1 MNQYLRRKIWT
12 LNRSGKFRGYLRT
25 VSGYP
30 VTLTD
35 CMAGQPVSMAVDG
48 NAVQDGTPTP
58 DNPVDVQLCGDR
70 TANLFDVQNIN
81 WNDITSGANASDSI
95 HFENGV
101 IRFVKNTTFYNQCRM
116 LASIR
121 LKPNTTYTMMYDHAV
136 INYKDGTS
144 IAQNSPYF
152 RIYKSSDID
161 STFNDTGFNNY
172 YAATLSTIL
181 TFTTDETTDFE
192 ILFNSPIVPHT
203 ELLFTLKSYEV
214 HGFMLIE
221 GAYTA
226 ETMPAYE
233 PYGYKVPLT
242 MTGMNLLSNN
252 ENDWVGDAGIYK
264 HFKIPVEGTTTLQLK
279 LKEGKSIPEKLYLGY
294 SKNGMDATGGVT
306 WLIANGI
313 FNGAP
318 IRTSELKYISIH
330 PNTALLDE
338 IFDSLDIMLIEG
350 AYTAETMPAYEPYG
364 YKVPLTMTGMN
375 LLSNNENDWVGDA
388 GIYKHFK
395 IPVEGTTT
403 LQLKLK
409 EGKSIPEK
417 LYLGYSKNGMDAT
430 GGVTWLIANGIFNG
444 APIRTSELKY
454 ISIHPNTAL
463 LDEIFDSLDIML
475 IEGAYT
481 SETMPAYEPYREPRT
496 FNIYT
501 PQQLAKVG
509 DTADTVVLDFDNKT
523 AKLVN
528 AVGIDVLSAYSTR
541 ETLDD
546 VCGFFCLPVKYDILQ
561 NSNVG
566 VTNRFVCKYGYRENI
581 EKAFIAMYDPIPK
594 YVLYIAKTR
603 IGYTEEDTSDTLVQK
618 ANDWLNENE
627 TYGLYSIAN
636 PITTDIT
643 ALQDWDA
650 MPPLCR
656 RYGAARQKLPQ
667 IQ

>member
-48 NAVQDGTPTP
+48 NTVQDGTPSP
-58 DNPVDVQLCGDR
+58 DAPVEVQLCGDR
-70 TANLFDVQNIN
+70 TVNLFDVQNIN
-81 WNDITSGANASDSI
+81 WNAIMSGLNASDSI
-95 HFENGV
+95 YFENGV
-101 IRFVKNTTFYNQCRM
+101 IRFVKNTAFYNQCRM
-116 LASIR
+116 LASIQ

-136 INYKDGTS
+136 MNYKDGTS
-144 IAQNSPYF
+144 ITQNTPYF

-161 STFNDTGFNNY
+161 STFNNTGFNNY
-172 YAATLSTIL
+172 YAATSSSTIL

-192 ILFNSPIVPHT
+192 ILFNSAVVST
-203 ELLFTLKSYEV
+203 TKLNTLKSYEV

-264 HFKIPVEGTTTLQLK
+264 HFKIPVEGTTTLQVK
-279 LKEGKSIPEKLYLGY
+279 IKEGKSIPEKLYLGY
-294 SKNGMDATGGVT
+294 SKNGMDTTGGVT
-306 WLIANGI
+306 WLIDNGI

-330 PNTALLDE
+330 PKTALLDE

-350 AYTAETMPAYEPYG
+350 AYTTETMPAYE
-364 YKVPLTMTGMN
+364 
-375 LLSNNENDWVGDA
+375 S
-388 GIYKHFK
+388 
-395 IPVEGTTT
+395 
-403 LQLKLK
+403 
-409 EGKSIPEK
+409 
-417 LYLGYSKNGMDAT
+417 
-430 GGVTWLIANGIFNG
+430 
-444 APIRTSELKY
+444 
-454 ISIHPNTAL
+454 
-463 LDEIFDSLDIML
+463 
-475 IEGAYT
+475 
-481 SETMPAYEPYREPRT
+481 YREPQT

-528 AVGIDVLSAYSTR
+528 AVGIDVLSAYRTR

-603 IGYTEEDTSDTLVQK
+603 IGYTEEDTSVTLVQK

-650 MPPLCR
+650 MPPLWSGTAEITADTVIAPNAITAK
-656 RYGAARQKLPQ
+656 YYASKPEEVN
-667 IQ
+667 

>member
-48 NAVQDGTPTP
+48 NAVQDGTPSP
-58 DNPVDVQLCGDR
+58 DAPVEVQLCGDR
-70 TANLFDVQNIN
+70 TGNLFDVQNIN

-161 STFNDTGFNNY
+161 STFNNTGFNNY
-172 YAATLSTIL
+172 YAATTSTIL

-192 ILFNSPIVPHT
+192 ILFNSPIVPQT

-233 PYGYKVPLT
+233 PYGYKVSGQVEGL
-242 MTGMNLLSNN
+242 NLLSSAFEQGNIDANTGENTTNN
-252 ENDWVGDAGIYK
+252 IRIRTIDHIKCKPNTVYTIYSPY
-264 HFKIPVEGTTTLQLK
+264 PVIGVREYYINKTYTGFGSSTVSSVTYTFTT
-279 LKEGKSIPEKLYLGY
+279 
-294 SKNGMDATGGVT
+294 SKNTEYLRFITQSQDGTVPDMT
-306 WLIANGI
+306 L
-313 FNGAP
+313 P
-318 IRTSELKYISIH
+318 Y
-330 PNTALLDE
+330 
-338 IFDSLDIMLIEG
+338 MLVQG
-350 AYTAETMPAYEPYG
+350 AYTAETMPAYEPY
-364 YKVPLTMTGMN
+364 
-375 LLSNNENDWVGDA
+375 
-388 GIYKHFK
+388 
-395 IPVEGTTT
+395 
-403 LQLKLK
+403 
-409 EGKSIPEK
+409 
-417 LYLGYSKNGMDAT
+417 
-430 GGVTWLIANGIFNG
+430 
-444 APIRTSELKY
+444 
-454 ISIHPNTAL
+454 
-463 LDEIFDSLDIML
+463 
-475 IEGAYT
+475 
-481 SETMPAYEPYREPRT
+481 REPQT

-509 DTADTVVLDFDNKT
+509 DTADTVVLDFDSNT

-528 AVGIDVLSAYSTR
+528 AVGIDNLSAEYLR
-541 ETLDD
+541 DILDN
-546 VCGFFCLPVKYDILQ
+546 VCTFVCTFNKNKILQ

-566 VTNRFVCKYGYRENI
+566 TTNRFVCKYGYYEDV
-581 EKAFIAMYDPIPK
+581 EKAFIAMRDYAPR
-594 YVLYIAKTR
+594 YVLNIAKTR

-618 ANDWLNENE
+618 ANDWLSENE
-627 TYGLYSIAN
+627 TYGLYSIAT

-650 MPPLCR
+650 MPSLWSGTAVITADTVIAPSAITAK
-656 RYGAARQKLPQ
+656 YYASKPEEVN
-667 IQ
+667 

>member
-70 TANLFDVQNIN
+70 TVNLFDKKHASNIDN
-81 WNDITSGANASDSI
+81 WKFSISKDSGYYELQGIANGETITIALKLNSSLAVNSI
-95 HFENGV
+95 IMV
-101 IRFVKNTTFYNQCRM
+101 Y
-116 LASIR
+116 
-121 LKPNTTYTMMYDHAV
+121 TYDDV
-136 INYKDGTS
+136 YK
-144 IAQNSPYF
+144 
-152 RIYKSSDID
+152 
-161 STFNDTGFNNY
+161 TGFNPQ
-172 YAATLSTIL
+172 T
-181 TFTTDETTDFE
+181 
-192 ILFNSPIVPHT
+192 T
-203 ELLFTLKSYEV
+203 ELQTKTITYADGDKLRIYV
-214 HGFMLIE
+214 PGIN
-221 GAYTA
+221 GAVNNYMNLVNADLQIIRGSYTA
-226 ETMPAYE
+226 DTLPAYE

-252 ENDWVGDAGIYK
+252 ENDWVSNMGTYK
-264 HFKIPVEGTTTLQLK
+264 YFTIPVEGTTTLQVK
-279 LKEGKSIPEKLYLGY
+279 IKEGKSIPEDLYLGY
-294 SKNGMDATGGVT
+294 TKNGINTTGGLV
-306 WLIANGI
+306 WLIDNGI
-313 FNGAP
+313 FYGAP

-330 PNTALLDE
+330 PKTALLDE

-350 AYTAETMPAYEPYG
+350 AYTAET
-364 YKVPLTMTGMN
+364 
-375 LLSNNENDWVGDA
+375 
-388 GIYKHFK
+388 I
-395 IPVEGTTT
+395 
-403 LQLKLK
+403 
-409 EGKSIPEK
+409 
-417 LYLGYSKNGMDAT
+417 
-430 GGVTWLIANGIFNG
+430 
-444 APIRTSELKY
+444 
-454 ISIHPNTAL
+454 
-463 LDEIFDSLDIML
+463 
-475 IEGAYT
+475 
-481 SETMPAYEPYREPRT
+481 PAYEPYREPQT

-581 EKAFIAMYDPIPK
+581 EKAFIAKYDSNPK
-594 YVLYIAKTR
+594 YVLNIAKTR

-618 ANDWLNENE
+618 ANDWLSENE
-627 TYGLYSIAN
+627 TYGLYSIAT

-650 MPPLCR
+650 MPSLWSGTAVITADTVIAPSAITAK
-656 RYGAARQKLPQ
+656 YYASKPEEVN
-667 IQ
+667 

>member
-48 NAVQDGTPTP
+48 NAVQDGTPSP
-58 DNPVDVQLCGDR
+58 DAPVEVQLCGDR
-70 TANLFDVQNIN
+70 TGNLFDVQNIN
-81 WNDITSGANASDSI
+81 WNDITSGINASDSI

-161 STFNDTGFNNY
+161 STFNNTGFNNY
-172 YAATLSTIL
+172 YAATTSTIL

-192 ILFNSPIVPHT
+192 ILFNSPIVPQT

-221 GAYTA
+221 GTYTA

-242 MTGMNLLSNN
+242 IECGNLYTGELLFKPAGVSIEQIPSGYRFFY
-252 ENDWVGDAGIYK
+252 ENGTGDFCHARYK
-264 HFKIPVEGTTTLQLK
+264 CHNVKPYT
-279 LKEGKSIPEKLYLGY
+279 
-294 SKNGMDATGGVT
+294 
-306 WLIANGI
+306 
-313 FNGAP
+313 
-318 IRTSELKYISIH
+318 
-330 PNTALLDE
+330 
-338 IFDSLDIMLIEG
+338 
-350 AYTAETMPAYEPYG
+350 AYTAQINV
-364 YKVPLTMTGMN
+364 KVNSFSEDTRFVFRAF
-375 LLSNNENDWVGDA
+375 ENKNVSD
-388 GIYKHFK
+388 Y
-395 IPVEGTTT
+395 
-403 LQLKLK
+403 LKTLK
-409 EGKSIPEK
+409 E
-417 LYLGYSKNGMDAT
+417 YMTTYSKLGIGEIKDITIKFNTKECTDIYLQT
-430 GGVTWLIANGIFNG
+430 NFSWLESSKFDVEITDIKLTEDGIT
-444 APIRTSELKY
+444 PQ
-454 ISIHPNTAL
+454 
-463 LDEIFDSLDIML
+463 
-475 IEGAYT
+475 
-481 SETMPAYEPYREPRT
+481 T

-509 DTADTVVLDFDNKT
+509 DTVDTVVLDFDNKT

-528 AVGIDVLSAYSTR
+528 AVGIDNLSAEYLR
-541 ETLDD
+541 DILDN
-546 VCGFFCLPVKYDILQ
+546 VCTFVCTFNKNKILQ

-566 VTNRFVCKYGYRENI
+566 TTNRFVCEYGYYEDV
-581 EKAFIAMYDPIPK
+581 EKAFIAMRDYDPR
-594 YVLYIAKTR
+594 YVLNIAKTR

-618 ANDWLNENE
+618 ANDWLSENE

-650 MPPLCR
+650 MPPLWSGTAEITADTVIAPNAITAK
-656 RYGAARQKLPQ
+656 YYASKPEEVN
-667 IQ
+667 

>member
-70 TANLFDVQNIN
+70 TANLLDVRAFEDTTNSSSLRIQLTPNMIYTFGYNAVVSVVYVYAIN
-81 WNDITSGANASDSI
+81 ESGEATQLSRTEIGNRIINFQTEAT
-95 HFENGV
+95 GK
-101 IRFVKNTTFYNQCRM
+101 IRINLT
-116 LASIR
+116 
-121 LKPNTTYTMMYDHAV
+121 KPSKRETL
-136 INYKDGTS
+136 
-144 IAQNSPYF
+144 
-152 RIYKSSDID
+152 
-161 STFNDTGFNNY
+161 
-172 YAATLSTIL
+172 LSTW
-181 TFTTDETTDFE
+181 
-192 ILFNSPIVPHT
+192 
-203 ELLFTLKSYEV
+203 
-214 HGFMLIE
+214 MLIE

-242 MTGMNLLSNN
+242 RTGMNLLSNN

-264 HFKIPVEGTTTLQLK
+264 HFKIPVEGTTTLQVK
-279 LKEGKSIPEKLYLGY
+279 IKEGKSIPEKLYLGY

-306 WLIANGI
+306 WLISNGI

-330 PNTALLDE
+330 PKTALLDE

-350 AYTAETMPAYEPYG
+350 AYTAET
-364 YKVPLTMTGMN
+364 
-375 LLSNNENDWVGDA
+375 
-388 GIYKHFK
+388 I
-395 IPVEGTTT
+395 
-403 LQLKLK
+403 
-409 EGKSIPEK
+409 
-417 LYLGYSKNGMDAT
+417 
-430 GGVTWLIANGIFNG
+430 
-444 APIRTSELKY
+444 
-454 ISIHPNTAL
+454 
-463 LDEIFDSLDIML
+463 
-475 IEGAYT
+475 
-481 SETMPAYEPYREPRT
+481 PAYEPYREPQT

-509 DTADTVVLDFDNKT
+509 DTADTVVLDFDSNT

-528 AVGIDVLSAYSTR
+528 AVGIDDLSALS
-541 ETLDD
+541 LNAAWND
-546 VCGFFCLPVKYDILQ
+546 VCIFDCKQPQYSMIQGSSGIC
-561 NSNVG
+561 
-566 VTNRFVCKYGYRENI
+566 NRFVCRGGWENT
-581 EKAFIAMYDPIPK
+581 EKVAITNTYFR
-594 YVLYIAKTR
+594 LFIAKTR

-618 ANDWLNENE
+618 ANDWLSENE
-627 TYGLYSIAN
+627 TYGLYSIAT

-650 MPPLCR
+650 MPSLWSGTAVITADTVIAPSAITAK
-656 RYGAARQKLPQ
+656 YYASKPEEVN
-667 IQ
+667 